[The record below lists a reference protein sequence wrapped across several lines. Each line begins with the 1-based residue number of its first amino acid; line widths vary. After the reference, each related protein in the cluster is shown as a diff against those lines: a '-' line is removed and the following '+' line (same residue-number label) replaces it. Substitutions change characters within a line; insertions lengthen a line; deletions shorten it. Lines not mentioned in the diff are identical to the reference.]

1 MGSLTGDFKTQEA
14 VKPLLCSLVLPIV
27 SINIIG
33 IFIKLD
39 AL

>member
-1 MGSLTGDFKTQEA
+1 MGSLTVDFKTQEA
-14 VKPLLCSLVLPIV
+14 VQPLFSHVLPIV
-27 SINIIG
+27 SINIMG